1 MNYSHFIGLDISKTK
16 IDVALFDKEKIT
28 IDLIFKNNPKD
39 LKKAFIKLFKS
50 EHLDTKS
57 TIICAEY
64 TGMYIYSLI
73 QVCQELG
80 IKLWLENPA
89 QIKLCTGVH
98 RGKSDKIDARRIALY
113 SYRYQDKAS
122 FYVQKT
128 ENIQELEFIIAER
141 ELLIVDKQKYSTQLK
156 DQKGHVNDSFYK
168 NKASRLNKI
177 LKTLNALIKEIETK
191 IDEIIKSDLKLAH
204 QYKLITSVSGA
215 CKQVAINTIVATQGF
230 TKFDNPRKF
239 ACHAGVA
246 PFNYS
251 SGSSIRSKW
260 KVSHRANKKLKKLFH
275 MAALSAIQA
284 PGELRDYY
292 IRKVESGKNKMTVI
306 NAIRA
311 KIIHRIFAVIK
322 NNNPY
327 EKNYINSLA

>member
-16 IDVALFDKEKIT
+16 IDVALFDKEEVSLE
-28 IDLIFKNNPKD
+28 LIFQNNPKD
-39 LKKAFIKLFKS
+39 LKRALIKLFKS
-50 EHLDTKS
+50 EKIDIES

-64 TGMYIYSLI
+64 TGMYIYSII
-73 QVCQELG
+73 QACHELN

-98 RGKSDKIDARRIALY
+98 RGKSDKVDAQRIALY
-113 SYRYQDKAS
+113 AYRYQDKAS

-128 ENIQELEFIIAER
+128 EHIQELEFITAER
-141 ELLIVDKQKYSTQLK
+141 ELLITDKQKYATQLK
-156 DQKGHVNDSFYK
+156 DQKGHINDTFYK
-168 NKASRLNKI
+168 NKAKRLKKI
-177 LKTLNALIKEIETK
+177 LKTLDGLIKEIETK
-191 IDEIIKSDLKLAH
+191 IDKIIKSDLKLAH

-215 CKQVAINTIVATQGF
+215 GKQVAINTIVATQGF
-230 TKFDNPRKF
+230 TKFNNPRKF

-260 KVSHRANKKLKKLFH
+260 KVSQRANKKLKKLFH

-284 PGELRDYY
+284 PGELREYY
-292 IRKVESGKNKMTVI
+292 LRKVEGGKNKMTVI
-306 NAIRA
+306 NAVRA
-311 KIIHRIFAVIK
+311 KIIHRIFAVIR
-322 NNNPY
+322 NNNIY
-327 EKNYINSLA
+327 EKNYLHTLV